1 MPMLTLYILRH
12 AEAEPEARTDAE
24 RALTSK
30 GRDQAKAMGRFCG
43 EHEIY
48 PALILTSPLV
58 RAQQTA
64 KLVCKELGE
73 KTKLE
78 TAEFLSPGMNP
89 ERAFAH
95 LNKFSDPG
103 PLMLVGHEPDLS
115 ELIAASIGG
124 VSESIRLRKAGL
136 AKLTLPEVKPGVG
149 TLDFLL
155 TPKLL

>member
-1 MPMLTLYILRH
+1 MLTLYILRH

-24 RALTSK
+24 RALTPK
-30 GRDQAKAMGRFCG
+30 GRDQAKAVGRFCC
-43 EHEIY
+43 EQEIC
-48 PALILTSPLV
+48 PALVLTSPLV

-78 TAEFLSPGMNP
+78 TAEFLSAGMNP

-95 LNKFSDPG
+95 LNKLSEPG

-115 ELIAASIGG
+115 EFIAASIGG
-124 VSESIRLRKAGL
+124 VSESVRVRKAGL
-136 AKLTLPEVKPGVG
+136 AKLTLPEPKPGVG

>member
-1 MPMLTLYILRH
+1 MLTLYILRH

-24 RALTSK
+24 RPLTSK
-30 GRDQAKAMGRFCG
+30 GRDQAKAVGRFCC
-43 EHEIY
+43 ERELY

-64 KLVCKELGE
+64 KLVSKELGE
-73 KTKLE
+73 KAKLE
-78 TAEFLSPGMNP
+78 TAEFLSAGMNP

-103 PLMLVGHEPDLS
+103 ALMLVGHEPDLS
-115 ELIAASIGG
+115 EFIAASIGS
-124 VSESIRLRKAGL
+124 VSESVRLRKAGL
-136 AKLTLPEVKPGVG
+136 AKLTLPETKPGVG

>member
-1 MPMLTLYILRH
+1 MLTLYILRH

-30 GRDQAKAMGRFCG
+30 GRDQAKAVGRFCS

-48 PALILTSPLV
+48 PVLILTSPLV

-73 KTKLE
+73 TTKLE
-78 TAEFLSPGMNP
+78 TAEFLSAGMDP

-115 ELIAASIGG
+115 EFIAASIGG
-124 VSESIRLRKAGL
+124 ASESIRLRKAGL
-136 AKLTLPEVKPGVG
+136 AKLTLPETKPGVG

>member
-1 MPMLTLYILRH
+1 MLTLYILRH
-12 AEAEPEARTDAE
+12 AEAEPETRTDAE
-24 RALTSK
+24 RALTPK
-30 GRDQAKAMGRFCG
+30 GRDQAKAVGRFCC

-48 PALILTSPLV
+48 PALIVTSPLV

-73 KTKLE
+73 NTKLE
-78 TAEFLSPGMNP
+78 TAEFLSAGMNP

-115 ELIAASIGG
+115 EFIAASIGG
-124 VSESIRLRKAGL
+124 IPESVRLRKAGL
-136 AKLTLPEVKPGVG
+136 AKLTLPETKPGVG

>member
-1 MPMLTLYILRH
+1 MLTLYILRH
-12 AEAEPEARTDAE
+12 AEAEPEAQTDAE

-30 GRDQAKAMGRFCG
+30 GRDQAKAIGRFCC

-48 PALILTSPLV
+48 PAVILTSPLV

-64 KLVCKELGE
+64 KLVCKELGD

-78 TAEFLSPGMNP
+78 TADFLSAGMNP

-95 LNKFSDPG
+95 LNKLSDPG
-103 PLMLVGHEPDLS
+103 PLMLVGHEPDFS
-115 ELIAASIGG
+115 EFIAASIGG
-124 VSESIRLRKAGL
+124 GSESIRLRKAGL
-136 AKLTLPEVKPGVG
+136 AKLTLPEAKPGVG

>member
-1 MPMLTLYILRH
+1 MLTLYILRH
-12 AEAEPEARTDAE
+12 AEAEPEARTDGE

-30 GRDQAKAMGRFCG
+30 GREQAKAVGRFCG

-78 TAEFLSPGMNP
+78 TAEFLSAGMNP
-89 ERAFAH
+89 ERAFAD

-115 ELIAASIGG
+115 EFIAASIGG
-124 VSESIRLRKAGL
+124 VSESIRLRKAGF
-136 AKLTLPEVKPGVG
+136 AKLTLPETKPGVG

>member
-1 MPMLTLYILRH
+1 MLTLYILRH

-30 GRDQAKAMGRFCG
+30 GRDQAKEVGRFCC
-43 EHEIY
+43 EQNIY

-64 KLVCKELGE
+64 KLVCKELGD
-73 KTKLE
+73 KSKLE
-78 TAEFLSPGMNP
+78 SAEFLSAGMNP

-95 LNKFSDPG
+95 LNKFSDAG

-115 ELIAASIGG
+115 EFIAASIGG
-124 VSESIRLRKAGL
+124 GSESIRLRKAGL
-136 AKLTLPEVKPGVG
+136 AKLTLPEAKPGVG

>member
-1 MPMLTLYILRH
+1 MLTLYILRH

-24 RALTSK
+24 RTLTSK
-30 GRDQAKAMGRFCG
+30 GCDQAKAVGRFCG

-89 ERAFAH
+89 ERAFAD

>member
-1 MPMLTLYILRH
+1 MLTLYILRH
-12 AEAEPEARTDAE
+12 AEAEAEAGSDAE

-30 GRDQAKAMGRFCG
+30 GRDQARTVGRFCC
-43 EHEIY
+43 EKEIC
-48 PALILTSPLV
+48 PVLILTSPLV

-78 TAEFLSPGMNP
+78 TAEFLSAGMTP
-89 ERAFAH
+89 ERAFAQ
-95 LNKFSDPG
+95 LSKFSDPG
-103 PLMLVGHEPDLS
+103 PVMLVGHEPDLS
-115 ELIAASIGG
+115 EFIAASIGG
-124 VSESIRLRKAGL
+124 ASESIRFRKAGL
-136 AKLTLPEVKPGVG
+136 AKLTLPETKPGVG

>member
-1 MPMLTLYILRH
+1 MLTLYILRH

-30 GRDQAKAMGRFCG
+30 GRDQAKAVGRFCC

-64 KLVCKELGE
+64 KLVSKELGE

-78 TAEFLSPGMNP
+78 TAEFLSAGMNP
-89 ERAFAH
+89 EQAFTH
-95 LNKFSDPG
+95 LNKFSDHG
-103 PLMLVGHEPDLS
+103 SLMLVGHEPDFS
-115 ELIAASIGG
+115 EFIAASIGG

-136 AKLTLPEVKPGVG
+136 AKLTLPETKPGVG

>member
-1 MPMLTLYILRH
+1 MLTLYILRH
-12 AEAEPEARTDAE
+12 AEAEPEAHSDAE

-30 GRDQAKAMGRFCG
+30 GRDQAKTVGRFCCDR
-43 EHEIY
+43 EIY

-73 KTKLE
+73 KTRLE
-78 TAEFLSPGMNP
+78 TAEFLSAGMSP

-95 LNKFSDPG
+95 LSKFSESG
-103 PLMLVGHEPDLS
+103 ALMLVGHEPDLS
-115 ELIAASIGG
+115 EFLAASIGG
-124 VSESIRLRKAGL
+124 SSESIRLRKAGL
-136 AKLTLPEVKPGVG
+136 AKLTLPETKPGVG

>member
-1 MPMLTLYILRH
+1 MLILYILRH
-12 AEAEPEARTDAE
+12 AESEPEARTDAE

-30 GRDQAKAMGRFCG
+30 GRDQAKAVGRFCC

-48 PALILTSPLV
+48 PALVLTSPLV
-58 RAQQTA
+58 RAEQTA

-78 TAEFLSPGMNP
+78 TAEFLSAGMSP
-89 ERAFAH
+89 EQAFAH
-95 LNKFSDPG
+95 LSKFSDPG
-103 PLMLVGHEPDLS
+103 PLMLVGHEPDFS
-115 ELIAASIGG
+115 EFIAAAIGG
-124 VSESIRLRKAGL
+124 ASESIRLRKAGF
-136 AKLTLPEVKPGVG
+136 AKLTLPETKPGVG

>member
-1 MPMLTLYILRH
+1 MLTLYILRH

-30 GRDQAKAMGRFCG
+30 GRDQAKAIGRFCCDQ
-43 EHEIY
+43 EIS

-58 RAQQTA
+58 RAHQTA

-78 TAEFLSPGMNP
+78 TVEFLSAGMTP
-89 ERAFAH
+89 ETAFAH
-95 LNKFSDPG
+95 LNKFTEPG

-115 ELIAASIGG
+115 EFIAASIGSA
-124 VSESIRLRKAGL
+124 SEGIRLRKAGL
-136 AKLTLPEVKPGVG
+136 AKLTLPETKPGVG

>member
-1 MPMLTLYILRH
+1 MLTLYILRH
-12 AEAEPEARTDAE
+12 AEAEPDARSDAE

-30 GRDQAKAMGRFCG
+30 GRDQAKAVGRFCH
-43 EHEIY
+43 ENEIY
-48 PALILTSPLV
+48 PALILVSPLV

-64 KLVCKELGE
+64 KLVGKELGD

-78 TAEFLSPGMNP
+78 TAEFLAAGMNP
-89 ERAFAH
+89 ALAFSH
-95 LNKFSDPG
+95 LNKFADPG

-115 ELIAASIGG
+115 EFIAAAIGSA
-124 VSESIRLRKAGL
+124 SEGIRLRKAGL
-136 AKLTLPEVKPGVG
+136 AKLTLPEAKPGVG

>member
-1 MPMLTLYILRH
+1 MLTLYILRH

-30 GRDQAKAMGRFCG
+30 GRDQAKAVGRFCR

-64 KLVCKELGE
+64 KLVSKELGE

-78 TAEFLSPGMNP
+78 TAEFLSAGMNS
-89 ERAFAH
+89 EQAFTH
-95 LNKFSDPG
+95 LNKFSDHG
-103 PLMLVGHEPDLS
+103 SLMLVGHEPDFS
-115 ELIAASIGG
+115 EFIAASIGG

-136 AKLTLPEVKPGVG
+136 AKLTLPETKPGVG